1 METILPLLAFVVA
14 ATVTPGPNNLMV
26 LVSGANYGLMRTLPH
41 IAGIAFGFPAMIVA
55 VGLGLGVL
63 FDTMPWL
70 EAALKYIAFAYLLWL
85 AWRIAQ
91 AGRPETS
98 RFRPRPLTFLEAVA
112 FQWVNP
118 KAWSM
123 IFSGVAVFASGADN
137 RVVTVGIMA
146 ALFGFVCLPNGVAWT
161 LFGTAI
167 SHWLANDDWRR
178 RFNWSMAVLL
188 IISVLPSL
196 F

>member
-26 LVSGANYGLMRTLPH
+26 LVSGANWGLARTLPH
-41 IAGIAFGFPAMIVA
+41 IAGIAFGFPAMIIA
-55 VGLGLGVL
+55 VGLGLGVV
-63 FDTMPWL
+63 FDTMPGL
-70 EAALKYIAFAYLLWL
+70 ELVLQYMAFTYLLWL
-85 AWRIAQ
+85 AWRMAQ
-91 AGRPETS
+91 AGRPETG
-98 RFRPRPLTFLEAVA
+98 RIRPRPLSFFEAVA

-123 IFSGVAVFASGADN
+123 LFAGVTLFASSADN
-137 RVVTVGIMA
+137 HMLAVGLMA
-146 ALFGFVCLPNGVAWT
+146 GLFGLVCLPNGVAWT

-167 SHWLANDDWRR
+167 SHLLANDVWRV
-178 RFNWSMAVLL
+178 RFNRVMAVLL
-188 IISVLPSL
+188 VVSVLPSL